1 MKNIKYLL
9 IIILIISISG
19 CTLNKELNLKDD
31 YYDYINK
38 DLLKKE
44 KIKEGEYTWSTFSE
58 TQDKVDKQTD
68 NIIKKIISN
77 NTNPNLNII
86 YSQLLDTTTRN
97 NDDISSL
104 KPYLE
109 KIDSSN
115 NIKEFIN
122 NAIYIENNLNIDI
135 FTNIKIDSD
144 FKDTTQNIAYFYPIT
159 FDFGTSADYY
169 VNEDYMSYKALI
181 KQYGIKILKQY
192 GYDTKTSREISTNIT
207 NMYNDIAENSM
218 LSSDLE
224 DISKYYNIITKDDLQ
239 KIYTNLDID
248 YYLKE
253 KGLSNETKFSIVDTN
268 NYKTLNKYLTD
279 NNLPLL
285 KEYVKL
291 KILENYSTYL
301 SEKYSNLIYEL
312 NNKFSGITK
321 DTDTKEDKANNIV
334 KSLFE
339 YNIDNHY
346 QKEYFTNE
354 EKDYIAK
361 MINDIISYYEKDID
375 SLDWL
380 SSTTK
385 EKAKLKLKNMNIN
398 IGLKENYPTY
408 SNNYNLS
415 SSNTLVDNIIK
426 ISNVIN
432 SYELS
437 KLNTNEK
444 EQQLSQTTV
453 NAYYNPGDNSI
464 NFTVASSNLFDIEKN
479 YYQNLGSIGMV
490 IAHEITH
497 AFDSNGSKFDE
508 FGNLSNW
515 WTKKDIANY
524 ENLQQKVIN
533 YYNKYEVLDGLYI
546 DGKKT
551 VNENI
556 ADLGAIS
563 CITNLAKSKNATTK
577 ELQQMYT
584 SLANMWATISTE
596 EYQKLLL
603 LQDTHAPS
611 KYRVNATLS
620 STDTFYKV
628 YNITR
633 FNDMYIPKKDRILFG
648 KIN

>member
-9 IIILIISISG
+9 IIILILSISG
-19 CTLNKELNLKDD
+19 CTLNKELNIKDD

-58 TQDKVDKQTD
+58 AQDKVDNQTD
-68 NIIKKIISN
+68 DIIKKLISN

-104 KPYLE
+104 KPYLD
-109 KIDSSN
+109 KIDSSS

-135 FTNIKIDSD
+135 FTNIKVDSD

-181 KQYGIKILKQY
+181 KQYGIKILKKY

-207 NMYNDIAENSM
+207 NMYNDIAENSL

-239 KIYTNLDID
+239 KIYTNLDIN

-253 KGLSNETKFSIVDTN
+253 KGLSNETKFSIVDIN

-291 KILENYSTYL
+291 KILENYSIYL
-301 SEKYSNLIYEL
+301 SENYSNLIYEL
-312 NNKFSGITK
+312 NNKFSGINK
-321 DTDTKEDKANNIV
+321 DTDTKEDKANDIV

-339 YNIDNHY
+339 YDIDNYY
-346 QKEYFTNE
+346 QKEYFTDE
-354 EKDYIAK
+354 EKDYIEK

-479 YYQNLGSIGMV
+479 YYQNLGTIGMV

-546 DGKKT
+546 DGKRT

-620 STDTFYKV
+620 STDAFYEI
-628 YNITR
+628 YNITI
-633 FNDMYIPKKDRILFG
+633 FNDMYIPKKDRI
-648 KIN
+648 NVW

>member
-9 IIILIISISG
+9 IIILILSISG
-19 CTLNKELNLKDD
+19 CTLNKELNIKDD

-58 TQDKVDKQTD
+58 AQDKVDNQTD
-68 NIIKKIISN
+68 DIIKKLISN

-86 YSQLLDTTTRN
+86 YNQLLDTTTRN
-97 NDDISSL
+97 KNDISSL
-104 KPYLE
+104 KPYLN

-135 FTNIKIDSD
+135 FTNIKVDSD
-144 FKDTTQNIAYFYPIT
+144 FKDTTQNITYFYPIT

-169 VNEDYMSYKALI
+169 VDEDYMSYKALI
-181 KQYGIKILKQY
+181 KQYGIKILKKY

-224 DISKYYNIITKDDLQ
+224 DISKYYNIITKDNLQ
-239 KIYTNLDID
+239 KIYTNLDIN

-253 KGLSNETKFSIVDTN
+253 KGLSNEIKFSIVDIN

-291 KILENYSTYL
+291 KILENYSIYL
-301 SEKYSNLIYEL
+301 SENYSNLIYEL
-312 NNKFSGITK
+312 NNNFSGINK

-339 YNIDNHY
+339 YDINNYY
-346 QKEYFTNE
+346 QKEYFTDE
-354 EKDYIAK
+354 EKDYIEK

-432 SYELS
+432 NYELS

-464 NFTVASSNLFDIEKN
+464 NFTVASSNLFDLEKN
-479 YYQNLGSIGMV
+479 YYKNLGSIGMV

-533 YYNKYEVLDGLYI
+533 YYNKYEVLDGLYV

-611 KYRVNATLS
+611 KYRVNAPLS
-620 STDTFYKV
+620 STNAFYEI
-628 YNITR
+628 YNITI
-633 FNDMYIPKKDRILFG
+633 FNDMYIPKKDRI
-648 KIN
+648 NVW

>member
-1 MKNIKYLL
+1 MKNIKCLL
-9 IIILIISISG
+9 IIILILSISG
-19 CTLNKELNLKDD
+19 CTLNKELNIKDD

-58 TQDKVDKQTD
+58 VQDKVDNQTD
-68 NIIKKIISN
+68 DIIKKLISN

-97 NDDISSL
+97 DDDISSL
-104 KPYLE
+104 KPYLN

-135 FTNIKIDSD
+135 FTNIKVDSD
-144 FKDTTQNIAYFYPIT
+144 FKDTTQNITYFYPIT

-169 VNEDYMSYKALI
+169 VDEDYMSYKALI
-181 KQYGIKILKQY
+181 KQYGIKILKKY

-207 NMYNDIAENSM
+207 NMYNDIAENSL

-224 DISKYYNIITKDDLQ
+224 DISKYYNIITKDNLQ

-253 KGLSNETKFSIVDTN
+253 KGLSNEIKFSIVDIN

-279 NNLPLL
+279 NNLQLL

-291 KILENYSTYL
+291 KILENYSIYL
-301 SEKYSNLIYEL
+301 SEDYSNLIYEL
-312 NNKFSGITK
+312 NNNFSGINK

-339 YNIDNHY
+339 YDINNYY
-346 QKEYFTNE
+346 QKEYFTDE
-354 EKDYIAK
+354 EKDYIEK

-479 YYQNLGSIGMV
+479 YYQNLGTIGMV

-611 KYRVNATLS
+611 KYRVNAPLS
-620 STDTFYKV
+620 STNAFYEI
-628 YNITR
+628 YNITI
-633 FNDMYIPKKDRILFG
+633 FNDMYIPKKDRI
-648 KIN
+648 NVW

>member
-1 MKNIKYLL
+1 MKNIKCLL
-9 IIILIISISG
+9 IIILILSISG
-19 CTLNKELNLKDD
+19 CTLNKELNIKDD

-58 TQDKVDKQTD
+58 VQDKVDNQTD
-68 NIIKKIISN
+68 DIIKKLISN

-97 NDDISSL
+97 DDDISSL
-104 KPYLE
+104 KPYLN

-135 FTNIKIDSD
+135 FTNIKVDSD
-144 FKDTTQNIAYFYPIT
+144 FKDTTQNITYFYPIT

-169 VNEDYMSYKALI
+169 VDEDYMSYKALI
-181 KQYGIKILKQY
+181 KQYGIKILKKY

-224 DISKYYNIITKDDLQ
+224 DISKYYNIITKDNLQ

-253 KGLSNETKFSIVDTN
+253 KGLSNEIKFSIVDIN

-279 NNLPLL
+279 NNLQLL

-291 KILENYSTYL
+291 KILENYSIYL
-301 SEKYSNLIYEL
+301 SEDYSNLIYEL
-312 NNKFSGITK
+312 NNNFSGINK

-339 YNIDNHY
+339 YDINNYY
-346 QKEYFTNE
+346 QKEYFTDE
-354 EKDYIAK
+354 EKDYIEK

-479 YYQNLGSIGMV
+479 YYQNLGTIGMV

-611 KYRVNATLS
+611 KYRVNAPLS
-620 STDTFYKV
+620 STNAFYEI
-628 YNITR
+628 YNITI
-633 FNDMYIPKKDRILFG
+633 FNDMYIPKKDRI
-648 KIN
+648 NVW

>member
-1 MKNIKYLL
+1 MKNIKCLL
-9 IIILIISISG
+9 IIILILSISG
-19 CTLNKELNLKDD
+19 CTLNKELNIKDD

-58 TQDKVDKQTD
+58 VQDKVDNQTD
-68 NIIKKIISN
+68 DIIKKLISN

-97 NDDISSL
+97 DDDISSL
-104 KPYLE
+104 KPYLN

-135 FTNIKIDSD
+135 FTNIKVDSD
-144 FKDTTQNIAYFYPIT
+144 FKDTTQNITYFYPIT

-169 VNEDYMSYKALI
+169 VDEDYMSYKALI
-181 KQYGIKILKQY
+181 KQYGIKILKKY

-207 NMYNDIAENSM
+207 NMYNDIAENSL

-224 DISKYYNIITKDDLQ
+224 DISKYYNIITKDNLQ

-253 KGLSNETKFSIVDTN
+253 KGLSNEIKFSIVDIN

-279 NNLPLL
+279 NNLQLL

-291 KILENYSTYL
+291 KILENYSIYL
-301 SEKYSNLIYEL
+301 SEDYSNLIYEL
-312 NNKFSGITK
+312 NNNFSGINK

-339 YNIDNHY
+339 YDINNYY
-346 QKEYFTNE
+346 QKEYFTDE
-354 EKDYIAK
+354 EKDYIEK

-479 YYQNLGSIGMV
+479 YYQNLGTIGMV
-490 IAHEITH
+490 IAHEITQ

-611 KYRVNATLS
+611 KYRVNAPLS
-620 STDTFYKV
+620 STNAFYEI
-628 YNITR
+628 YNITI
-633 FNDMYIPKKDRILFG
+633 FNDMYIPKKDRI
-648 KIN
+648 NVW

>member
-1 MKNIKYLL
+1 MKNIKCLL
-9 IIILIISISG
+9 IIILILSISG
-19 CTLNKELNLKDD
+19 CTLNKELNIKDD

-58 TQDKVDKQTD
+58 VQDKVDNQTD
-68 NIIKKIISN
+68 DIIKKLISN

-97 NDDISSL
+97 DDDISSL
-104 KPYLE
+104 KPYLN

-135 FTNIKIDSD
+135 FTNIKVDSD
-144 FKDTTQNIAYFYPIT
+144 FKDTTQNITYFYPIT

-169 VNEDYMSYKALI
+169 VDEDYMSYKALI
-181 KQYGIKILKQY
+181 KQYGIKILKKY

-207 NMYNDIAENSM
+207 NMYNDIAENSL

-224 DISKYYNIITKDDLQ
+224 DISKYYNIITKDNLQ

-253 KGLSNETKFSIVDTN
+253 KGLSNEIKFSIVDIN

-279 NNLPLL
+279 NNLQLL

-291 KILENYSTYL
+291 KILENYSIYL
-301 SEKYSNLIYEL
+301 SEDYSNLIYEL
-312 NNKFSGITK
+312 NNNFSGINK

-339 YNIDNHY
+339 YDINNYY
-346 QKEYFTNE
+346 QKEYFTDE
-354 EKDYIAK
+354 EKDYIEK

-479 YYQNLGSIGMV
+479 YYQNLGTIGMV

-563 CITNLAKSKNATTK
+563 CITNLAKYKNATTK

-611 KYRVNATLS
+611 KYRVNAPLS
-620 STDTFYKV
+620 STNAFYEI
-628 YNITR
+628 YNITI
-633 FNDMYIPKKDRILFG
+633 FNDMYIPKKDRI
-648 KIN
+648 NVW